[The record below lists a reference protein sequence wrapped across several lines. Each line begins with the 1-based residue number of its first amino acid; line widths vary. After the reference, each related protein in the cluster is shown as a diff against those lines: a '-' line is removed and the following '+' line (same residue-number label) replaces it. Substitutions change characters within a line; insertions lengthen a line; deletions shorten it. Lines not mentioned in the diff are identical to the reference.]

1 MGDTPRT
8 DAILDLQPND
18 GFGLEKSQCIA
29 QWYDHSALL
38 ERELASLRAECDKW
52 KGQIK
57 EWQAANIQLG
67 QRAERAEHELKD
79 WGELFSAAMCA
90 GIPDRTNLPLLIKEI
105 WPNEWHQECAAV
117 AFLIKEVYER
127 AERAE
132 AELRIQSD
140 ANIVL
145 MEKLSTAEAER
156 DAAVR
161 DAGNIA
167 KFGAICFAEHR
178 NEMSELDGG
187 WLHDKALECEL
198 IYGKEVTS
206 EMWEGCGSVYC
217 ECEVGDT
224 CYFPTDAGK
233 AAIDAARKEAK

>member
-8 DAILDLQPND
+8 DAILDLQSND

-105 WPNEWHQECAAV
+105 WPNEWHQDCAAV
-117 AFLIKEVYER
+117 SFLIKEVYGR
-127 AERAE
+127 AER
-132 AELRIQSD
+132 
-140 ANIVL
+140 
-145 MEKLSTAEAER
+145 AEAER
-156 DAAVR
+156 DAAVK
-161 DAGNIA
+161 DAERYRELKTFA
-167 KFGAICFAEHR
+167 LPRYAIRVESGDVPSKYRVDDYQVCANSWE
-178 NEMSELDGG
+178 EMDATLD
-187 WLHDKALECEL
+187 
-198 IYGKEVTS
+198 
-206 EMWEGCGSVYC
+206 
-217 ECEVGDT
+217 
-224 CYFPTDAGK
+224 
-233 AAIDAARKEAK
+233 AAIAARKGEQ